1 MRKVDVLTVKDPR
14 RLGSLIDPGDGADP
28 YGTTEEIDQM
38 LHADRRAKFDYY
50 AAGWSNGYVQTRIV
64 G

>member
-1 MRKVDVLTVKDPR
+1 MRKVDVLTVKDSR
-14 RLGSLIDPGDGADP
+14 RLGSLIDLGDGTEP
-28 YGTTEEIDQM
+28 YGTTDELDTM
-38 LHADRRAKFDYY
+38 LQADRRAKFDYY